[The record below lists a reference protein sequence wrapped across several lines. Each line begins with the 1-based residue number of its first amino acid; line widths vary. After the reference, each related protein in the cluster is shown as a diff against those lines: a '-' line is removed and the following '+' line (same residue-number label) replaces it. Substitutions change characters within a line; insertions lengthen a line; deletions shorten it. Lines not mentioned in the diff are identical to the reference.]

1 MIDNVLYST
10 SLISK
15 PDAKG
20 NKRYWVGYVTTKEG
34 KHYTYTEY
42 WSIKSNG
49 EESTHTHS
57 ELVES
62 TAKNVGKSN
71 ESTPY
76 NQAVFDI
83 TSLFNKKVDS
93 GYREQGKEE
102 IVFLPMLAQKFSNK
116 AKFPAYIQRKMDGCR
131 ITYHPNGKFYSRKGK
146 EALLEVTQHIKL
158 PLGLNMILDG
168 ELMLPLPYTFQ
179 ETMSAIKKQNENT
192 DKLIFYI
199 YDCYVPEQPELTF
212 NERHNLLFN
221 ILYLTTVANTGS
233 LLVETTVVNTEAFHK
248 LSYQYIEE
256 GYEGSMYRSL
266 DGIYKPNIR
275 SADLLKFKEFEDDE
289 FEILDV
295 VCGKGKEQDCAI
307 FICKVSKDKTVP
319 VSPNSTIAERKIM
332 YTNKQDY
339 IGKMY
344 TVRYFGYTD
353 KGSLR
358 MPRGIGVRDYE

>member
-1 MIDNVLYST
+1 MNNVLYST
-10 SLISK
+10 PLISK

-20 NKRYWVGYVTTKEG
+20 NSRYWIGYVTRKDCRY
-34 KHYTYTEY
+34 YTSTEY

-49 EESTHTHS
+49 EESTHIYS

-71 ESTPY
+71 ESKPY
-76 NQAVFDI
+76 DQAVFDI
-83 TSLFNKKVDS
+83 TSLFNKKIDS

-102 IVFLPMLAQKFSNK
+102 KVFLPMLAQKFSKK
-116 AKFPAYIQRKMDGCR
+116 AEFPAFIQRKYDGAR

-192 DKLIFYI
+192 SKLVFYI

-221 ILYLTTVANTGS
+221 ALTIEHSNYF
-233 LLVETTVVNTEAFHK
+233 LVETILVDSKGFYRLAADFIN
-248 LSYQYIEE
+248 E
-256 GYEGSMYRSL
+256 GYEGAMYRHP

-289 FEILDV
+289 FEIVDV

-307 FICKVSKDKTVP
+307 FVCKVGENKTVP
-319 VSPNSTIAERKIM
+319 VSPNATIAERKLM

-353 KGSLR
+353 EGSLR
-358 MPRGIGVRDYE
+358 IPRGICVRDYE